1 MQNASLSNDLALV
14 GEIIA
19 TIERYNG
26 SNGIEACPSELCDTM
41 LTVAGLLHL
50 EAARLYSAEDC
61 QPVEG
66 SFLERASI
74 NLEKVKWASS
84 RLAKRARIHM
94 HLTS

>member
-1 MQNASLSNDLALV
+1 MQDIGLAYELTLV

-26 SNGIEACPSELCDTM
+26 NNGIEACPSELCNTM
-41 LTVAGLLHL
+41 LTVAGLLHM
-50 EAARLYSAEDC
+50 EAARLSEAVDC

-74 NLEKVKWASS
+74 SLEKVKWASS
-84 RLAKRARIHM
+84 Q
-94 HLTS
+94 LTSSLLH